1 MSPSIKFEL
10 SPAESLIEQFEG
22 SSPNESYPSLFDGMN
37 PSEIDG
43 SEYDYADY
51 ERFETQTDNDSVTA
65 AANGGDQTQ
74 PEKKVVKKRKSWGQQ
89 LPEPKT
95 NLPPR
100 KRAKTED
107 EKEQRR
113 VERVLRNRRAAQSSR
128 ERKRQEVEAL
138 ESEKVA
144 IERRNRDLELRLAE
158 AEARNLALEQQL
170 LRLSSTSPYL
180 SSPSQK
186 AVDASSSPQVTFSQP
201 LFPSGD
207 SAPFTNQQPQTVNP
221 ASLSPSI
228 RPVSS
233 TGAESSNARA
243 PDVTQHSA
251 ASSLFGD
258 ILPVADSFALD
269 LAHLDA
275 SQAHPSLANINVNNS
290 HGNADIFPDFHLDDF
305 LVAHHDAFDNSPSFF
320 PEECAPATTAGLQP
334 PFGASTD
341 GCDDGRNAVTV

>member
-10 SPAESLIEQFEG
+10 SPAESLMEQFEG

-170 LRLSSTSPYL
+170 LRLSSTSHYL

-186 AVDASSSPQVTFSQP
+186 SVDVSSPPQVTFSQP

-207 SAPFTNQQPQTVNP
+207 SAPFTNQRPQTVNP

-251 ASSLFGD
+251 AVF
-258 ILPVADSFALD
+258 FALD
-269 LAHLDA
+269 LAHLDP
-275 SQAHPSLANINVNNS
+275 SHAHPSLANINNNN
-290 HGNADIFPDFHLDDF
+290 GNADIFPDFHLDDF
-305 LVAHHDAFDNSPSFF
+305 LVAHHDAFDNSPSLF

>member
-243 PDVTQHSA
+243 PD
-251 ASSLFGD
+251 SSLFDD

-269 LAHLDA
+269 LAHLDP
-275 SQAHPSLANINVNNS
+275 SQAHHHSSLGNLASNSNNLNN
-290 HGNADIFPDFHLDDF
+290 GNADMFPDFHLDDF

>member
-51 ERFETQTDNDSVTA
+51 ERFETQTDNDSITA
-65 AANGGDQTQ
+65 ATNGGDQTQ

-170 LRLSSTSPYL
+170 LRLSSPSSPYL

-233 TGAESSNARA
+233 TGAESSNASA
-243 PDVTQHSA
+243 PD
-251 ASSLFGD
+251 SSLFD
-258 ILPVADSFALD
+258 EILPVADSFALD

-275 SQAHPSLANINVNNS
+275 SSAHQQHTLLGH
-290 HGNADIFPDFHLDDF
+290 HGSNNADVFPDFHLDDF

>member
-65 AANGGDQTQ
+65 ATNGGDQTQ

-207 SAPFTNQQPQTVNP
+207 SAQFSNQQPRTVNP

-243 PDVTQHSA
+243 PD
-251 ASSLFGD
+251 SSLFD
-258 ILPVADSFALD
+258 EILPVADSFALD
-269 LAHLDA
+269 LAHLDP
-275 SQAHPSLANINVNNS
+275 SQAHHSLASLHNNN
-290 HGNADIFPDFHLDDF
+290 GNNADMFPDFHLDDF

>member
-65 AANGGDQTQ
+65 ATNGGDQTQ

-170 LRLSSTSPYL
+170 HRLSSTSPYL

-207 SAPFTNQQPQTVNP
+207 SAPFTNQHPQTVNP

-243 PDVTQHSA
+243 PD
-251 ASSLFGD
+251 SSLFDD

-269 LAHLDA
+269 LAHLDP
-275 SQAHPSLANINVNNS
+275 SQAHPSLGNLSNNLNN
-290 HGNADIFPDFHLDDF
+290 GNNADNMFPDFHLDDF

-320 PEECAPATTAGLQP
+320 PEECAPATNAGLQP

>member
-65 AANGGDQTQ
+65 ATNGDSTQ

-158 AEARNLALEQQL
+158 AEARNQALEQQL
-170 LRLSSTSPYL
+170 LRLSSASPYL

-186 AVDASSSPQVTFSQP
+186 AVDASSSPEVTFSQP

-207 SAPFTNQQPQTVNP
+207 SAPFNSQQPQTVNP

-233 TGAESSNARA
+233 TGAESSSARA

-251 ASSLFGD
+251 ASSLFDD
-258 ILPVADSFALD
+258 IIPVADSFALD
-269 LAHLDA
+269 LAHLDP
-275 SQAHPSLANINVNNS
+275 SQAHSSLGNINN
-290 HGNADIFPDFHLDDF
+290 GNADMFPDFHLDDF